1 MHKTPYSSR
10 FIAASNKCTN
20 EPLSGLLTTCLSAV
34 VTHFKEYCN
43 GIFRNTGIKGII
55 NNSQHVI
62 NTLQGINASVKAK
75 HFDSY
80 GFSTLYTSIPHVSL
94 KNNLHELIDEAYK
107 VRGAV
112 YLAVNKKGICYW
124 ANSRGAYMNINKTEL
139 VAMIEYLVD
148 NVFVQVGNKVFRQC
162 VGIPMGTD
170 CAPLLANLYL
180 FYDEYHFMKCRT
192 FQILL
197 GI

>member
-10 FIAASNKCTN
+10 FIAASNKCTTK
-20 EPLSGLLTTCLSAV
+20 PLSGLLTTCLSAV

-43 GIFRNTGIKGII
+43 RNTGINCFWII

-62 NTLQGINASVKAK
+62 DTLQGINASVKAK

-80 GFSTLYTSIPHVSL
+80 DFSTLYTSIPHVSL

-107 VRGAV
+107 ARGAV

-124 ANSRGAYMNINKTEL
+124 ANLRGAYMNINKSEL
-139 VAMIEYLVD
+139 VAL
-148 NVFVQVGNKVFRQC
+148 
-162 VGIPMGTD
+162 
-170 CAPLLANLYL
+170 
-180 FYDEYHFMKCRT
+180 
-192 FQILL
+192 
-197 GI
+197 